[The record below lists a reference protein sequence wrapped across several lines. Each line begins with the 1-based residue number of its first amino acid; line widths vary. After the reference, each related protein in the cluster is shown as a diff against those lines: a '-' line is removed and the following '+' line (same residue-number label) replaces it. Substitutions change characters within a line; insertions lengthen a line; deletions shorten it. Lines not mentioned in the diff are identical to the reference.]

1 MENKNQK
8 PDLVYNL
15 VYKSG
20 FLLQIELSCVIIVKK
35 TLGCGFV
42 SDLELLNRIK
52 GRDRE
57 AFVELMRKY
66 GASLYS
72 RMLSKLGDR
81 QLADAAFK
89 ETMVGFYKSLTENE
103 GEDAISALLS
113 GYADNVSDRMLGDYF
128 EHMVENTANC
138 VEGSELSKLKLPVPE
153 AKAAAM
159 PETDDYCDSS
169 SLSTKSDETD
179 SFSRGGW
186 IFAVSLL
193 STCAL
198 IVIWIIVGLLVGVD
212 VLPDIDF
219 GYTWF
224 NENIAE
230 WF

>member
-1 MENKNQK
+1 M
-8 PDLVYNL
+8 
-15 VYKSG
+15 
-20 FLLQIELSCVIIVKK
+20 
-35 TLGCGFV
+35 

-52 GRDRE
+52 GKDRE

-103 GEDAISALLS
+103 GDDAISALLC

-138 VEGSELSKLKLPVPE
+138 VESAELKKLRLPVPE
-153 AKAAAM
+153 VKQESETENAQTM
-159 PETDDYCDSS
+159 PDYTEKYVNDYP
-169 SLSTKSDETD
+169 D

-198 IVIWIIVGLLVGVD
+198 IVVWIIIGLLVGMD
-212 VLPDIDF
+212 VLPGLDL